1 MELTKELYEAII
13 TIIDDRVKDI
23 KVTRE
28 EFDKLRKSIEELAEA
43 QKKTEERLTRLE
55 EAIERLAE
63 AQRKTEE
70 RLNELAEA
78 QKKTE
83 ERVSRLE
90 EVVERLAEAQKKTE
104 ERVSRLEEA
113 VERLAE
119 AQRKTEE
126 RVLRLEEAVERLTE
140 AQMRTEEEI
149 RKLTIGLKETREMVA
164 GLSDTVGYGLEDRAM
179 KYLPELLKNR
189 FNINLKTPLIRKY
202 VTYNGEEEELNI
214 YGKGEKDGRE
224 IDIIGEAKSR
234 PSKKDVEKFL
244 KKINRLEK
252 MKIISDSKFLLIVGY
267 TIRPEVELYARKNNI
282 EVIWSYEVQ

>member
-28 EFDKLRKSIEELAEA
+28 EFDKLRKSVEELAEA

-55 EAIERLAE
+55 EVVE
-63 AQRKTEE
+63 
-70 RLNELAEA
+70 ELAEA
-78 QKKTE
+78 QK
-83 ERVSRLE
+83 
-90 EVVERLAEAQKKTE
+90 
-104 ERVSRLEEA
+104 
-113 VERLAE
+113 
-119 AQRKTEE
+119 KTEE

-149 RKLTIGLKETREMVA
+149 RKLTIGLKETREIVA

-214 YGKGEKDGRE
+214 YGKGEKDGKD

>member
-28 EFDKLRKSIEELAEA
+28 EFE
-43 QKKTEERLTRLE
+43 RLE
-55 EAIERLAE
+55 EA
-63 AQRKTEE
+63 
-70 RLNELAEA
+70 
-78 QKKTE
+78 
-83 ERVSRLE
+83 
-90 EVVERLAEAQKKTE
+90 VERLAEAQKKTE

-126 RVLRLEEAVERLTE
+126 RLNELAEAQRKTEERVSRLEEAVERLTE

-244 KKINRLEK
+244 KKVNRLEK

-282 EVIWSYEVQ
+282 EIIWSYEVQ

>member
-55 EAIERLAE
+55 EVVE
-63 AQRKTEE
+63 
-70 RLNELAEA
+70 ELAEA
-78 QKKTE
+78 QK
-83 ERVSRLE
+83 
-90 EVVERLAEAQKKTE
+90 
-104 ERVSRLEEA
+104 
-113 VERLAE
+113 
-119 AQRKTEE
+119 KTEE

-224 IDIIGEAKSR
+224 IDIIGEPKSR

-244 KKINRLEK
+244 KKVNRLEK

-267 TIRPEVELYARKNNI
+267 TIKPEVELYARKNNI
-282 EVIWSYEVQ
+282 EIIWSYEVQ

>member
-1 MELTKELYEAII
+1 MELTKELYETII

-28 EFDKLRKSIEELAEA
+28 EFDKLRKSVEELTEA
-43 QKKTEERLTRLE
+43 QKRTEERLTRLE
-55 EAIERLAE
+55 EVVEKLAE

-83 ERVSRLE
+83 ERVL
-90 EVVERLAEAQKKTE
+90 
-104 ERVSRLEEA
+104 RLEEA

-126 RVLRLEEAVERLTE
+126 RVLRLEKAVKRLTE

-149 RKLTIGLKETREMVA
+149 RELTIGLKETREMVA

-214 YGKGEKDGRE
+214 YGKGEKNGRE

-234 PSKKDVEKFL
+234 PSKKDIDKFL

-252 MKIISDSKFLLIVGY
+252 MEIISESKFLLIVGY
-267 TIRPEVELYARKNNI
+267 TIKPEVELYARKNNI

>member
-55 EAIERLAE
+55 EVVEKLAE

-83 ERVSRLE
+83 ERVL
-90 EVVERLAEAQKKTE
+90 
-104 ERVSRLEEA
+104 RLEEA
-113 VERLAE
+113 VERLTEAQRKTEERLNELAE

-126 RVLRLEEAVERLTE
+126 RVSRLEEAVERLTE

-214 YGKGEKDGRE
+214 YGKGEKDGKD

>member
-28 EFDKLRKSIEELAEA
+28 EFDKLRKFIEELAEA
-43 QKKTEERLTRLE
+43 QKRTEERLTRLE
-55 EAIERLAE
+55 EVVEKLAE

-70 RLNELAEA
+70 RLTRLEEVVEKLAEA

-83 ERVSRLE
+83 ERVLRLE
-90 EVVERLAEAQKKTE
+90 EVVERLAEAQRKTE

-113 VERLAE
+113 VERL
-119 AQRKTEE
+119 TG
-126 RVLRLEEAVERLTE
+126 

-252 MKIISDSKFLLIVGY
+252 MKIISESKFLLIVGY
-267 TIRPEVELYARKNNI
+267 TIKPEVELYARKNNI
-282 EVIWSYEVQ
+282 EIIWSYEVQ

>member
-55 EAIERLAE
+55 E
-63 AQRKTEE
+63 
-70 RLNELAEA
+70 
-78 QKKTE
+78 
-83 ERVSRLE
+83 
-90 EVVERLAEAQKKTE
+90 VVEK
-104 ERVSRLEEA
+104 
-113 VERLAE
+113 LAE

-126 RVLRLEEAVERLTE
+126 RVSRLEEAVERLTE

-214 YGKGEKDGRE
+214 YGKGEKDGKE

>member
-55 EAIERLAE
+55 EVVEKLAE

-83 ERVSRLE
+83 ERVL
-90 EVVERLAEAQKKTE
+90 
-104 ERVSRLEEA
+104 RLEEA
-113 VERLAE
+113 VERLTEAQRKTEERLNELAE

-126 RVLRLEEAVERLTE
+126 RVSRLEEAVERLTE

-202 VTYNGEEEELNI
+202 VTYNEEEEELNI
-214 YGKGEKDGRE
+214 YGKGEKDGKD

>member
-1 MELTKELYEAII
+1 
-13 TIIDDRVKDI
+13 
-23 KVTRE
+23 
-28 EFDKLRKSIEELAEA
+28 
-43 QKKTEERLTRLE
+43 LE
-55 EAIERLAE
+55 EAVEKLTE

-70 RLNELAEA
+70 RLYE
-78 QKKTE
+78 
-83 ERVSRLE
+83 
-90 EVVERLAEAQKKTE
+90 
-104 ERVSRLEEA
+104 
-113 VERLAE
+113 LAE

-126 RVLRLEEAVERLTE
+126 RVSRLEEAVERLTE

-214 YGKGEKDGRE
+214 YGKGEKDGKE